1 MYVLIMS
8 HTLFRVNPHYICLN
22 VKELVA
28 QSKRKIWSLVHERTL
43 NHLAKMAKW
52 LSCVVSTYQIN
63 THNKV
68 SLAKW
73 WVFVYEPIGCGF
85 ESSCR
90 HWNYDQYFNII
101 LPKKKLVLRQI
112 RRTEP
117 ALFLLYLILILWI
130 LTKIK

>member
-1 MYVLIMS
+1 MIKSITDKMFYVLHNLFTTIISMYVLIMS

-73 WVFVYEPIGCGF
+73 LSVCLWTNWLWVRVQLPSLKLWSVF
-85 ESSCR
+85 
-90 HWNYDQYFNII
+90 QYH
-101 LPKKKLVLRQI
+101 PTKKEISFK
-112 RRTEP
+112 TN
-117 ALFLLYLILILWI
+117 
-130 LTKIK
+130 